1 MIRMGHPTTE
11 CQNCRKKDGS
21 ELCDLDGTEAAAFE
35 GMRRTILYE
44 PGQYVFYE
52 GHSTLGLYV
61 LCSGRVKL
69 TRSTARG
76 HQRLVAIV
84 DPGMMIERHTFQ
96 DGAVHEVTCQALEPS
111 QLCVI
116 DRDQYLA
123 LLSRRGGLAVNV
135 IKLLSRQ
142 MRVTLEEVDQVAFL
156 SARERLARLLLEL
169 ARRYGEPRPNGCT
182 IMLTLK
188 REELAQ
194 MAALTLETTVRL
206 LKSFQGSEIVQ
217 LKGREIT
224 ILRPDQLQTIARSRV
239 PSSAPP

>member
-1 MIRMGHPTTE
+1 MMSRNSVPS
-11 CQNCRKKDGS
+11 CQGCVHKTGAD
-21 ELCDLDGTEAAAFE
+21 LCDLGGEAAADFE
-35 GMRRTILYE
+35 RLRRAVLYE

-52 GHSTLGLYV
+52 GHTTLGLYV

-69 TRSTARG
+69 TRSTSRG

-84 DPGMMIERHTFQ
+84 DPGMLIERHTFQ

-111 QLCVI
+111 QVCVI

-142 MRVTLEEVDQVAFL
+142 MRVTLEEVDRVAFL
-156 SARERLARLLLEL
+156 TARERLARLLLEL
-169 ARRYGEPRPNGCT
+169 AERYGEPRPNGCT
-182 IMLTLK
+182 IMLALK

-194 MAALTLETTVRL
+194 MAAMTLETTVRL
-206 LKSFQGSEIVQ
+206 LKSFQGSEIVH

-224 ILRPDQLQTIARSRV
+224 ILRPDHLQRIARAAAM
-239 PSSAPP
+239 SAASK

>member
-1 MIRMGHPTTE
+1 MSRTGHLTGE
-11 CQNCRKKDGS
+11 CGSCRNKNGS
-21 ELCDLDGTEAAAFE
+21 DLCDLGGADAAEFQH
-35 GMRRTILYE
+35 MRRTVLYE
-44 PGQYVFYE
+44 AGQYLFYE
-52 GHSTLGLYV
+52 GHAALGLYV
-61 LCSGRVKL
+61 LCAGRVKL

-111 QLCVI
+111 QVCVI
-116 DRDQYLA
+116 DRDRYLG
-123 LLSRRGGLAVNV
+123 LLARQGGLAVNV

-142 MRVTLEEVDQVAFL
+142 MRVSLEEVDQVAFL

-169 ARRYGEPRPNGCT
+169 AQRYGEPRPNGCT
-182 IMLTLK
+182 IMLALK

-206 LKSFQGSEIVQ
+206 LKSFQGSEIVH

-224 ILRPDQLQTIARSRV
+224 ILQPDQLQTIARSRV
-239 PSSAPP
+239 PSSASP